1 MGDLVMTIKTIDEL
15 MEGQK
20 PGTIKITRESWENG
34 KYFVPYFK
42 DDENFW
48 WGLTADGNT
57 DWQSASTKRWI
68 TYAPPKKKVKMWQW
82 LIKDAEGYHPTE
94 RYYTAEDIE
103 PLRESTILEVIQ
115 HLPHTEIEVE
125 ID

>member
-1 MGDLVMTIKTIDEL
+1 MTIKTIDEL

-48 WGLTADGNT
+48 WGLTTDGNT
-57 DWQSASTKRWI
+57 DWQSASTKRWV
-68 TYAPPKKKVKMWQW
+68 TYSPPKRKVKMWQW
-82 LIKDAEGYHPTE
+82 LVGSAEFCNSSSGFYVSKKN
-94 RYYTAEDIE
+94 AE
-103 PLRESTILEVIQ
+103 SATGSNVIQ
-115 HLPHTEIEVE
+115 RLDYTEIEVE